1 MLPKSSIHID
11 IHIVTD
17 VSHASHVRHVSHA
30 SHVSEVAPFTQNT
43 TLFAEVLQQPLEH
56 LQTESSVL
64 HIGIG
69 IAKREKSKRSKL
81 EERQDVEQKERAN
94 SKKMRIDQAHLG
106 TALHV

>member
-1 MLPKSSIHID
+1 VLPKSSIHID

-64 HIGIG
+64 HIGI
-69 IAKREKSKRSKL
+69 AKRETSKRSKL